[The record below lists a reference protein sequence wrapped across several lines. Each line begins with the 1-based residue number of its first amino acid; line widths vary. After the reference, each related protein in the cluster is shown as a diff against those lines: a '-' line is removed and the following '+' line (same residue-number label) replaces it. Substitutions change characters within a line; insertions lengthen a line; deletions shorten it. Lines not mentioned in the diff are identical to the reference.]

1 MRKIETSVIESL
13 KVPITALM
21 EAAGLN
27 VADVV
32 LELLEDLPEPK
43 VALLCGKGNNGGDGL
58 VAAKYLTAE
67 GIANDVFILGANNS
81 LRGDALANLKV
92 LQ

>member
-1 MRKIETSVIESL
+1 MRSIETRVIESL

-27 VADVV
+27 VADAV

-67 GIANDVFILGANNS
+67 GYSFWARKIRLEAMRWLI
-81 LRGDALANLKV
+81 
-92 LQ
+92 